1 MNQQILMSS
10 LSAYPAS
17 KASDMWLWQELC
29 GQIPGEQHGNDEE
42 EERSRMAARM
52 QKILLTTR
60 HSWAKNQGG
69 R

>member
-42 EERSRMAARM
+42 ERSRMAARM